1 MPEPIEPGETPGAP
15 DILAQPVDTP
25 RCGSRGRDGRAP
37 PPLVQGKGGLKV
49 RNGTGRGAASR
60 MLFYRHERIATTRI
74 ASHVL
79 QGVPIQDFTPEHRVR
94 EAPDFMLDR
103 KQLATRL
110 GVRDI
115 DEAILIRATLLRDQ
129 AMFL

>member
-1 MPEPIEPGETPGAP
+1 MWMPGQER
-15 DILAQPVDTP
+15 Q
-25 RCGSRGRDGRAP
+25 RP
-37 PPLVQGKGGLKV
+37 PPLPLVQGKGPNKV
-49 RNGTGRGAASR
+49 RNGTRRGTASR
-60 MLFYRHERIATTRI
+60 MLPYCHERIATPRI

-94 EAPDFMLDR
+94 EAPDFMLNR

-129 AMFL
+129 ATFLQPSMGAGEIGDV